1 MTDDPTYT
9 GPRDPSRVN
18 MHDPIEAAWRCTEW
32 RCTRAQLKTAIVA
45 VNCVMVDQVE
55 ARLAREGFRK

>member
-1 MTDDPTYT
+1 M
-9 GPRDPSRVN
+9 N

-32 RCTRAQLKTAIVA
+32 RCTRARLKTAIVA